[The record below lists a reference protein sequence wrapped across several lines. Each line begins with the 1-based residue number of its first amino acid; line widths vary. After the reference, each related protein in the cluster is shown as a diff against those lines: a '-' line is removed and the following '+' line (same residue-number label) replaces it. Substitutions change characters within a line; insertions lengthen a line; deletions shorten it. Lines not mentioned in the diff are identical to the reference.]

1 MSDWGKGVNNN
12 IGWGQGADNN
22 IGWGS
27 IYDKSN
33 AGETLLSGGGS
44 SIEGFLDNFSIPD
57 FTLDL
62 NRVNKTYT
70 GFSIT
75 IRVKKAGVN
84 YEKNIGFFDD
94 ELDIDAIETFCE
106 GNDAFVSYVYGQSSV
121 VNDSYQQAESSQPR
135 IAING
140 VVILE
145 NGKPAMEFDGVDDF
159 FLTDNY
165 AVELSANDAQVFA
178 INTPFG
184 IEGNYLLNEADDADF
199 SSNFIL
205 GDSIGAQA
213 LWVNVTKFGSSQVN
227 AQQVFGFEKTG
238 GSGTGS
244 KTFQTF
250 KNGATDGASGNA
262 TVNTE
267 VLDTSGI
274 GSRSQGQSNFYKG
287 KVQSIIVY
295 KHLNNDYVSIMNTI
309 KAFYQ
314 I

>member
-1 MSDWGKGVNNN
+1 MRLGFGFGLQYSR
-12 IGWGQGADNN
+12 
-22 IGWGS
+22 
-27 IYDKSN
+27 
-33 AGETLLSGGGS
+33 LSGSGF
-44 SIEGFLDNFSIPD
+44 EGILDNFSIPD

-75 IRVKKAGVN
+75 IRVKKEGIN

-94 ELDIDAIETFCE
+94 ELDIDAIENFAD
-106 GNDAFVSYVYGQSSV
+106 GNDAFVSYVFGQSSV
-121 VNDSYQQAESSQPR
+121 INDSYQTAEASQPR

-145 NGKPAMEFDGVDDF
+145 NGKPAMDFDGVDDF
-159 FLTDNY
+159 FFTDNY

-178 INTPFG
+178 VNTPVDG
-184 IEGNYLLNEADDADF
+184 ENVLTEADTISPY

-205 GDSIGAQA
+205 GGTSYKDSS
-213 LWVNVTKFGSSQVN
+213 LWVNTTEFGSAQVN

-274 GSRSQGQSNFYKG
+274 GSRAQGTNNFYKG

-295 KHLNNDYVSIMNTI
+295 KNLDNDYVSIMNTI
-309 KAFYQ
+309 KSFYQ
-314 I
+314 IT

>member
-1 MSDWGKGVNNN
+1 MSLGFGLGLQYSK
-12 IGWGQGADNN
+12 
-22 IGWGS
+22 
-27 IYDKSN
+27 
-33 AGETLLSGGGS
+33 LSGGGS

-75 IRVKKAGVN
+75 IRVKKAGIN
-84 YEKNIGFFDD
+84 YEMNIGFVDD
-94 ELDIDAIETFCE
+94 ELDIDAIENFAE
-106 GNDAFVSYVYGQSSV
+106 GNDAFVSYVFGQSSV
-121 VNDSYQQAESSQPR
+121 VNDSYQQAEASQPR

-145 NGKPAMEFDGVDDF
+145 NGKPAMEFDGVNDF
-159 FLTDNY
+159 FFTDNY
-165 AVELSANDAQVFA
+165 AVELSANDAQVFGV
-178 INTPFG
+178 NTPFG
-184 IEGNYLLNEADDADF
+184 VEGNYLMNEADVADF

-205 GDSIGAQA
+205 GDSNGGKA
-213 LWVNVTKFGSSQVN
+213 LWVNATRFGSSQVN

-244 KTFQTF
+244 KTFQVY
-250 KNGATDGASGNA
+250 KNGATDNDSVNA
-262 TVNTE
+262 TVNEE
-267 VLDTSGI
+267 VFGRTAI
-274 GSRSQGQSNFYKG
+274 GSRAEGTNNFYKG

-314 I
+314 IT

>member
-1 MSDWGKGVNNN
+1 MSDWGKGVINN
-12 IGWGQGADNN
+12 IGWGQGANN
-22 IGWGS
+22 DIGWGS

-33 AGETLLSGGGS
+33 AGETLLSGGGF
-44 SIEGFLDNFSIPD
+44 EGFLDNFPIPT

-62 NRVNKTYT
+62 NRVNKSYT

-75 IRVKKAGVN
+75 IRVEKAGIN
-84 YEKNIGFFDD
+84 YEMNIGFVDD
-94 ELDIDAIETFCE
+94 ELDIDAIENFAD

-159 FLTDNY
+159 FFTDNY

-178 INTPFG
+178 VNTPFG
-184 IEGNYLLNEADDADF
+184 LEGIYLLNEADEADF

-205 GDSIGAQA
+205 GDSNATSA
-213 LWVNVTKFGSSQVN
+213 LWVNTTRFGSAQVN
-227 AQQVFGFEKTG
+227 AQQIFGFEKTG

-244 KTFQTF
+244 KTFQVY
-250 KNGATDGASGNA
+250 KNGATDGDSGNA
-262 TVNTE
+262 TVNEEIFGRTA
-267 VLDTSGI
+267 I
-274 GSRSQGQSNFYKG
+274 GSRAEGTRNFYKG
-287 KVQSIIVY
+287 KLQSIIVY
-295 KHLNNDYVSIMNTI
+295 KNLDNDYVSVMNAI
-309 KAFYQ
+309 KSFYQ
-314 I
+314 IT